1 MDIEQGVANS
11 HPFLFTKMSL
21 WDEMRSDANEFLTD
35 FGREITF
42 RNEKHIVLLD
52 NNSIEDTLDVG
63 GFTFKAGYR
72 VRFYIEQGGKLERN
86 LPEFGERLTIFG
98 RTYAIDRITYRPP
111 SPWFDAF
118 VIIYNQ

>member
-1 MDIEQGVANS
+1 
-11 HPFLFTKMSL
+11 MSL

-42 RNEKHIVLLD
+42 RNEKHTVLID
-52 NNSIEDTLDVG
+52 NNTVEDSLDVG

-72 VRFYIEQGGKLERN
+72 VRFYIEEGGKLERK

-98 RTYAIDRITYRPP
+98 RVYAIDRVTYRPP
-111 SPWFDAF
+111 SPWLDVF

>member
-1 MDIEQGVANS
+1 
-11 HPFLFTKMSL
+11 MSL
-21 WDEMRSDANEFLTD
+21 WDEMRNDAKEFLAD

-42 RNEKHIVLLD
+42 RGEKHIVLID
-52 NNSIEDTLDVG
+52 NNNVQEQIDVG

-72 VRFYIEQGGKLERN
+72 VRFYIEYGSRLEKN
-86 LPEFGERLTIFG
+86 LPSYGERLTIFG
-98 RTYAIDRITYRPP
+98 KTYAIDTITYRPP